1 MSKKRQ
7 IFYRE
12 STLRFHLRA
21 PKSSRP
27 TLIFLATCIDGKR
40 YKISTK
46 VRVYSSQWDQER
58 QLAVVSNVQSKQ
70 DNRNNKIANN
80 QLNKLRG
87 YFSEF
92 IEYICN
98 NNVDDIAETL
108 KQFIN
113 RDMAIKKINLVYVAA
128 DALEYYHSYV
138 KPSIKDSTKRQSES
152 LLSEFGRFVD
162 TLREKDKTMQI
173 FSQRGLNM
181 YKEYLINKM
190 NKSKEDGS
198 RRNFGVGQ
206 LNRCGAIIALLINKV
221 LVPQEKAPSPVVWIK
236 VDDPRREDQMGH
248 IPLLDNEVAA
258 IESCSGLT
266 PVEEEYRD
274 VFLLHLE
281 CGQRVSD
288 LAKLLTGNYKVK
300 QGKKYKYIVVSTT
313 KENINAIIPITPKVT
328 MLMDKIKNHTLV
340 DPKEFEEKTKGKGNN
355 TYNEAIRRI
364 AKKAGLDRE
373 IVKID
378 STQKE
383 VRKPL
388 YKTLSSHD
396 ARCTFITNMIRKGVS
411 PERLCRM
418 TGHANDEMIKR
429 VYAQLTVEDE
439 INRIESDLYSDVDDD
454 ESHEHQSNHIASPS
468 VPKETPI
475 DDNQSTNITKIIS
488 GTDSNQFNDFRN
500 YLNGLKEIVDIGLAE
515 ADKADAQ
522 QEYIDNEI
530 ESISLED
537 VDNDESLWETDDHE
551 TMDKG
556 FNSDPDNTP
565 YAFLSMLT
573 ESAKKVF
580 KESSIID
587 EEGRTFLRD
596 LFDDLDD
603 EPAVRFTKNSRL
615 IWKINIFS
623 RLFQKINLHRIN
635 YRPIVDNSLINRLIK
650 RRLNCLPEWAIVH
663 KELQRIPNKKLEA
676 IIENSECPHEVK
688 IKLYNTIVSGN
699 LDDFSKTIQHYER
712 EAQILIIYAYELDF
726 YNNSFLNA
734 IDDIRAAYP
743 NGILGCSND
752 DLDEIQDSCLLQSPF
767 LSKGSRIV
775 GGDFLAFQR
784 EQLISVWNMMI
795 ETLEVFMEGAYS
807 SEKRIFN
814 RVLNRMNRY
823 TEFKVVSEENEP
835 QDSSTSNAISLGGNT
850 SKIKPEIPFEDLEI
864 FKTETTISELEP
876 KELLSTLKM
885 EIIKRGDDTFK
896 EFVNFLVLSNCIDD
910 SDAVKQ
916 LLVYRFTG
924 KCRPKGDL
932 ERIPWNPDKLR
943 ELAYII
949 MYSTVRAYRKYDKV
963 REFFEGPKFPDDISM
978 IRTYADSAPQDFRL
992 GLNNLYP
999 DVFTIKGAR

>member
-1 MSKKRQ
+1 M
-7 IFYRE
+7 
-12 STLRFHLRA
+12 
-21 PKSSRP
+21 
-27 TLIFLATCIDGKR
+27 
-40 YKISTK
+40 K
-46 VRVYSSQWDQER
+46 VYASQWDQER
-58 QLAVVSNVQSKQ
+58 QLAVISNIQSKQ

-80 QLNKLRG
+80 YLNKLRG

-108 KQFIN
+108 KKFIN
-113 RDMAIKKINLVYVAA
+113 RDMAIKKINLVYIAA

-181 YKEYLINKM
+181 YKEYLIDKM
-190 NKSKEDGS
+190 NKSKDDDNM
-198 RRNFGVGQ
+198 RNFGVGQ

-248 IPLLDNEVAA
+248 IPLLDNEVVA

-454 ESHEHQSNHIASPS
+454 EQNNYGVQEDGSIPVASLIT
-468 VPKETPI
+468 PKEVLGDEAKTVKMPKRI
-475 DDNQSTNITKIIS
+475 PDN
-488 GTDSNQFNDFRN
+488 GSNQFNDFRN

-515 ADKADAQ
+515 ADDADAI
-522 QEYIDNEI
+522 QECIDDDI
-530 ESISLED
+530 ESKS
-537 VDNDESLWETDDHE
+537 VDNVDKEETTRETDYHE
-551 TMDKG
+551 MIQ
-556 FNSDPDNTP
+556 NLIESDPNNTP
-565 YAFLSMLT
+565 YALFHTLT
-573 ESAKKVF
+573 KATKKVL
-580 KESSIID
+580 KDSNKID
-587 EEGRTFLRD
+587 EQRRTLLSGIFKNLEE
-596 LFDDLDD
+596 L
-603 EPAVRFTKNSRL
+603 PAVRFVKNSSL
-615 IWKINIFS
+615 IWKIDIFS
-623 RLFQKINLHRIN
+623 RLFQKIILHGMN
-635 YRPIVDNSLINRLIK
+635 NRPIVDKALINKLIK
-650 RRLNCLPEWAIVH
+650 RKLNYSPEWTIVH
-663 KELQRIPNKKLEA
+663 QELQTIPKKKLEA
-676 IIENSECPHEVK
+676 LIENTECPRDIK
-688 IKLYNTIVSGN
+688 IKIYNSIVSG
-699 LDDFSKTIQHYER
+699 DVDSFSNTIDSCER
-712 EAQILIIYAYELDF
+712 EAKILIIYAYELDF
-726 YNNSFLNA
+726 YNNKFLKI
-734 IDDIRAAYP
+734 IDELRSAYP
-743 NGILGCSND
+743 NGILDCSNE
-752 DLDEIQDSCLLQSPF
+752 DLDLIQDSFLFESPF
-767 LSKGSRIV
+767 RSNTPKTV
-775 GGDFLAFQR
+775 GGDYLVYQK
-784 EQLISVWNMMI
+784 EQLASIWFKMVEALEMI
-795 ETLEVFMEGAYS
+795 KQGAYS
-807 SEKRIFN
+807 SEKRIYD
-814 RVLNRMNRY
+814 RVLNRMEQY
-823 TEFKVVSEENEP
+823 SEFKG
-835 QDSSTSNAISLGGNT
+835 AY
-850 SKIKPEIPFEDLEI
+850 EDL
-864 FKTETTISELEP
+864 KTC
-876 KELLSTLKM
+876 
-885 EIIKRGDDTFK
+885 DD
-896 EFVNFLVLSNCIDD
+896 EQ
-910 SDAVKQ
+910 SDATNTREKNVVIKDQ
-916 LLVYRFTG
+916 NDAGDRNNKGENRKKASSKVNYLL
-924 KCRPKGDL
+924 DSIQNL
-932 ERIPWNPDKLR
+932 DIDK
-943 ELAYII
+943 
-949 MYSTVRAYRKYDKV
+949 
-963 REFFEGPKFPDDISM
+963 F
-978 IRTYADSAPQDFRL
+978 IRLLTEKDE
-992 GLNNLYP
+992 LNNNKQFITVLESTDNVNVATCLKHFLGTASNTPLSFKLKWNGRTKASLKFLIRLITNSNEEASRSNVIDESNREGISPEYVSQWTGSGELWTP
-999 DVFTIKGAR
+999 VCNVFGGSAGYMMSVGLGDEGSKARKINLEQYNTIADIYFACKK